1 MQYLYSLCLIVT
13 PRSSRKSSNLKIIIL
28 ISTNFHPNFHL
39 KMDRQFPNN
48 NPTILSA
55 FFGLCVTNKT
65 KKLLATNGHW
75 TTRPTVNQL
84 QCYCMFPHQLS
95 TNYYNPTAYSQTN
108 CQPTNNPIAC
118 SQTNCQPATMLL
130 HVPTPTVNQLLQSY
144 CIFPDQLST
153 N

>member
-39 KMDRQFPNN
+39 KMGQQFPNN
-48 NPTILSA
+48 TPTILSV
-55 FFGLCVTNKT
+55 FFGRCVTNKT
-65 KKLLATNGHW
+65 KKLLATDGHW

-95 TNYYNPTAYSQTN
+95 TNYNPT
-108 CQPTNNPIAC
+108 AC
-118 SQTNCQPATMLL
+118 SQTNCPPTTMLL
-130 HVPTPTVNQLLQSY
+130 HVTRPTVIQLTILLHVPRPTVNQLQCY
-144 CIFPDQLST
+144 CMFPDQLST